1 LGSGFIE
8 NYCNLCDV
16 KTRKRV
22 IMSNVINKIMNKKTI
37 ITMMLALAALAGQGQ
52 TTNPYLLFIR
62 QQTVKPFDY
71 ITQKIKEYNVVSLG
85 EDHWIK
91 DHMQFLADYLDHA
104 ANDTTFH
111 IDALAWESG
120 NSIDQKKAD
129 TLMMSKTFREDLAL
143 LILRDAPD
151 TYGWPYKEAM
161 EDIKALWRYN
171 RAQGKFTRLLLLD
184 PPYMLQLL
192 DGDKYKYT
200 LSRDQSTANKIAS
213 YVGQNKKVL
222 YYAGSSHTQRQFHCS
237 YNAKSG
243 MYHVQATAGKILS
256 VLYPNRVFSIKLWG
270 GLMGNNGYIPATDDF
285 RWERC
290 GDGLADEAF
299 RQNGDRPVGFDIA
312 GSPFANILISDF
324 FHFQYSERMLSKS
337 NGSPFRANESLGD
350 RVDGI
355 IFFRPVNEFSIPHIE
370 PKMFDDVFLKRIEKR
385 TKGKVKTL
393 NDLYLYIKKNHPI
406 LSEDLDSLST
416 Y

>member
-1 LGSGFIE
+1 MNKMKHYRRFLLLLAMLSAATFAVAQTDE
-8 NYCNLCDV
+8 R
-16 KTRKRV
+16 TRKQEDYLSF
-22 IMSNVINKIMNKKTI
+22 I
-37 ITMMLALAALAGQGQ
+37 QGHN
-52 TTNPYLLFIR
+52 TS
-62 QQTVKPFDY
+62 PFDY
-71 ITQKIKEYNVVSLG
+71 ITQKIKQYSVVSLG

-91 DHMQFLADYLDHA
+91 DHMQFLADYLDHV

-143 LILRDAPD
+143 QILRDAPD
-151 TYGWPYKEAM
+151 TYGWPYKEAV

-192 DGDKYKYT
+192 DRDKYEYT
-200 LSRDQSTANKIAS
+200 LSRDQSTANKIAG
-213 YVGQNKKVL
+213 YVGSNRRVL
-222 YYAGSSHTQRQFHCS
+222 YYAGSGHTMRQFHSS
-237 YNAKSG
+237 YNSKSG
-243 MYHVQATAGKILS
+243 MYNVQATAGKILS
-256 VLYPNRVFSIKLWG
+256 VLYPNKVFTIKLWG
-270 GLMGNNGYIPATDDF
+270 GLMGSNGYIPTTDDF

-299 RQNGDRPVGFDIA
+299 RSNGNRPVGFDIV

-324 FHFQYSERMLSKS
+324 FHFQYSDRMLSES
-337 NGSPFRANESLGD
+337 NGSPFRADETLGD

-370 PKMFDDVFLKRIEKR
+370 PKMFDDTFLMRISKR
-385 TKGKVKTL
+385 TKGEVQTL
-393 NDLYLYIKKNHPI
+393 KDLYLYIKKNHPT
-406 LSEDLDSLST
+406 LSEDLDN
-416 Y
+416 YIK

>member
-1 LGSGFIE
+1 MNKMKHYRRFLLLLAMLSAATFAVAQTDE
-8 NYCNLCDV
+8 R
-16 KTRKRV
+16 TRKQEDYLSF
-22 IMSNVINKIMNKKTI
+22 I
-37 ITMMLALAALAGQGQ
+37 QGHN
-52 TTNPYLLFIR
+52 TS
-62 QQTVKPFDY
+62 PFDY
-71 ITQKIKEYNVVSLG
+71 ITQKIKQYSVVSLG

-91 DHMQFLADYLDHA
+91 DHMQFLADYLDHV

-143 LILRDAPD
+143 QILRDAPD
-151 TYGWPYKEAM
+151 TYGWPYKEAV

-192 DGDKYKYT
+192 DRDKYEYT

-213 YVGQNKKVL
+213 YVGSNRKVL
-222 YYAGSSHTQRQFHCS
+222 YYAGSGHTMRQLHSS
-237 YNAKSG
+237 YNSKSG
-243 MYHVQATAGKILS
+243 MYNVQAAAGKILS
-256 VLYPNRVFSIKLWG
+256 VLYPNKVFTIKLWG
-270 GLMGNNGYIPATDDF
+270 GLMGSNGYIPTVDDF

-299 RQNGDRPVGFDIA
+299 RSNGNRPVGFDIV

-324 FHFQYSERMLSKS
+324 FHFQYSDRMLSES
-337 NGSPFRANESLGD
+337 NGSPFRADETLGD

-370 PKMFDDVFLKRIEKR
+370 PKMFDDTFLMRISKR
-385 TKGKVKTL
+385 TKGEVQTL
-393 NDLYLYIKKNHPI
+393 KDLYLYIKKNHPT
-406 LSEDLDSLST
+406 LSEDLDN
-416 Y
+416 YIK

>member
-1 LGSGFIE
+1 MKHQKHYKRFLFLLAMLLTVTFAVAQTDERTKKQKDYLSFI
-8 NYCNLCDV
+8 
-16 KTRKRV
+16 
-22 IMSNVINKIMNKKTI
+22 
-37 ITMMLALAALAGQGQ
+37 QGQ
-52 TTNPYLLFIR
+52 TIS
-62 QQTVKPFDY
+62 PFDY
-71 ITQKIKEYNVVSLG
+71 LSQKIKQYNVVSLG

-91 DHMQFLADYLDHA
+91 DHMLFLADYLDYV

>member
-1 LGSGFIE
+1 
-8 NYCNLCDV
+8 
-16 KTRKRV
+16 
-22 IMSNVINKIMNKKTI
+22 
-37 ITMMLALAALAGQGQ
+37 MMLALAALAGQGQ

>member
-1 LGSGFIE
+1 MLSTATFAVAQTDE
-8 NYCNLCDV
+8 R
-16 KTRKRV
+16 TRKQEDYLSF
-22 IMSNVINKIMNKKTI
+22 I
-37 ITMMLALAALAGQGQ
+37 QGHN
-52 TTNPYLLFIR
+52 TS
-62 QQTVKPFDY
+62 PFDY
-71 ITQKIKEYNVVSLG
+71 ITQKIKQYSVVSLG

-91 DHMQFLADYLDHA
+91 DHMQFLADYLDHV

-143 LILRDAPD
+143 QILRDAPD
-151 TYGWPYKEAM
+151 TYGWPYKEAV

-192 DGDKYKYT
+192 DRDKYEYT
-200 LSRDQSTANKIAS
+200 LSRDQSTANKIAG
-213 YVGQNKKVL
+213 YVGSNRRVL
-222 YYAGSSHTQRQFHCS
+222 YYAGSGHTMRQFHSS
-237 YNAKSG
+237 YNSKSG
-243 MYHVQATAGKILS
+243 MYNVQATAGKILS
-256 VLYPNRVFSIKLWG
+256 VLYPNKVFTIKLWG
-270 GLMGNNGYIPATDDF
+270 GLMGSNGYIPTTDDF

-299 RQNGDRPVGFDIA
+299 RSNGNRPVGFDIV

-324 FHFQYSERMLSKS
+324 FHFQYSDRMLSES
-337 NGSPFRANESLGD
+337 NGSPFRADETLGD

-370 PKMFDDVFLKRIEKR
+370 PKMFDDTFLMRISKR
-385 TKGKVKTL
+385 TKGEVQTL
-393 NDLYLYIKKNHPI
+393 KDLYLYIKKNHPT
-406 LSEDLDSLST
+406 LSEDLDN
-416 Y
+416 YIK

>member
-1 LGSGFIE
+1 
-8 NYCNLCDV
+8 
-16 KTRKRV
+16 
-22 IMSNVINKIMNKKTI
+22 
-37 ITMMLALAALAGQGQ
+37 MMLALAALAGQGQ

-192 DGDKYKYT
+192 DGDKYEYT

>member
-1 LGSGFIE
+1 
-8 NYCNLCDV
+8 
-16 KTRKRV
+16 
-22 IMSNVINKIMNKKTI
+22 MNKKSF
-37 ITMMLALAALAGQGQ
+37 ITALLALAALAGQGQ
-52 TTNPYLLFIR
+52 TTNPYLSFIR

-71 ITQKIKEYNVVSLG
+71 ISQKIKEYNVVSLG

-171 RAQGKFTRLLLLD
+171 RVQGKFTRLLLLD

-192 DGDKYKYT
+192 DGDKYEYT

-213 YVGQNKKVL
+213 YVGQNKKVI

-299 RQNGDRPVGFDIA
+299 RQDGHRPIAFDVV
-312 GSPFANILISDF
+312 GSPFASIKVSDF
-324 FHFQYSERMLSKS
+324 FHFGYSEQMLSRT
-337 NGSPFRANESLGD
+337 NGSPYYETETMGD
-350 RVDGI
+350 RIDGI
-355 IFFRPVNEFSIPHIE
+355 IFFRPVSEFSIPHIE
-370 PKMFDDVFLKRIEKR
+370 PI
-385 TKGKVKTL
+385 
-393 NDLYLYIKKNHPI
+393 I
-406 LSEDLDSLST
+406 LLM
-416 Y
+416 YRY

>member
-1 LGSGFIE
+1 MNKMIHYRRFLILLAMLSTATFAVAQTDE
-8 NYCNLCDV
+8 R
-16 KTRKRV
+16 TRKQEDYLSF
-22 IMSNVINKIMNKKTI
+22 I
-37 ITMMLALAALAGQGQ
+37 QGHN
-52 TTNPYLLFIR
+52 TS
-62 QQTVKPFDY
+62 PFDY
-71 ITQKIKEYNVVSLG
+71 ITQKIKQYSVVSLG

-91 DHMQFLADYLDHA
+91 DHMQFLADYLDHV

-143 LILRDAPD
+143 QILRDAPD
-151 TYGWPYKEAM
+151 TYGWPYKEAV

-192 DGDKYKYT
+192 DRDKYEYT
-200 LSRDQSTANKIAS
+200 LSRDQSTANKIAG
-213 YVGQNKKVL
+213 YVGSNRRVL
-222 YYAGSSHTQRQFHCS
+222 YYAGSGHTMRQFHSS
-237 YNAKSG
+237 YNSKSG
-243 MYHVQATAGKILS
+243 MYNVQATAGKILS
-256 VLYPNRVFSIKLWG
+256 VLYPNKVFTIKLWG
-270 GLMGNNGYIPATDDF
+270 GLMGSNGYIPTTDDF

-299 RQNGDRPVGFDIA
+299 RSNGNRPVGFDIV

-324 FHFQYSERMLSKS
+324 FHFQYSDRMLSES
-337 NGSPFRANESLGD
+337 NGSPFRADETLGD

-370 PKMFDDVFLKRIEKR
+370 PKMFDDTFLMRISKR
-385 TKGKVKTL
+385 TKGEVQTL
-393 NDLYLYIKKNHPI
+393 KDLYLYIKKNHPT
-406 LSEDLDSLST
+406 LSEDLDN
-416 Y
+416 YIK

>member
-1 LGSGFIE
+1 MKHQKHYKRFLFLLAMLLTVTFAVAQTDERTKKQKDYLSFI
-8 NYCNLCDV
+8 
-16 KTRKRV
+16 
-22 IMSNVINKIMNKKTI
+22 
-37 ITMMLALAALAGQGQ
+37 QGQ
-52 TTNPYLLFIR
+52 TIS
-62 QQTVKPFDY
+62 PFDY
-71 ITQKIKEYNVVSLG
+71 LSQKIKQYNVVSLG

-91 DHMQFLADYLDHA
+91 DHMLFLADYLDYV

-143 LILRDAPD
+143 QILRDAPD
-151 TYGWPYKEAM
+151 TYGWPYKEAL

-171 RAQGKFTRLLLLD
+171 RAQDKFTRLLLLD
-184 PPYMLQLL
+184 PPYMLQLF
-192 DGDKYKYT
+192 DGDKYEYT
-200 LSRDQSTANKIAS
+200 LSRDQSTANKIAG
-213 YVGQNKKVL
+213 YVGSNRKVL
-222 YYAGSSHTQRQFHCS
+222 YYAGSSHTMRQFHSS
-237 YNAKSG
+237 YNSKSG
-243 MYHVQATAGKILS
+243 MYNVQATAGKILS
-256 VLYPNRVFSIKLWG
+256 VLYPNRVFTIKLWG
-270 GLMGNNGYIPATDDF
+270 GLMGSNGYIPSADDF
-285 RWERC
+285 RWERSS
-290 GDGLADEAF
+290 DGLADEAF
-299 RQNGDRPVGFDIA
+299 RCNGNRPVGFDIA

-355 IFFRPVNEFSIPHIE
+355 IFFRPVNEFSIPHFE

-385 TKGKVKTL
+385 TKGEVKTL

>member
-1 LGSGFIE
+1 
-8 NYCNLCDV
+8 
-16 KTRKRV
+16 
-22 IMSNVINKIMNKKTI
+22 MNKQTF
-37 ITMMLALAALAGQGQ
+37 ITALLALVTMAGQGQ
-52 TTNPYLLFIR
+52 TTNPYLSFIQ

-129 TLMMSKTFREDLAL
+129 TLMMSRTFREDLAL
-143 LILRDAPD
+143 QILRDAPD

-161 EDIKALWRYN
+161 EDIKALWLYN
-171 RAQGKFTRLLLLD
+171 KAQGKFTRLLLLD

-192 DGDKYKYT
+192 DGDKYEYT

-213 YVGQNKKVL
+213 YVGQNKKVI

-270 GLMGNNGYIPATDDF
+270 GLMGSNGYIPATDDF

-299 RQNGDRPVGFDIA
+299 RQNGNRPVAFDIV
-312 GSPFANILISDF
+312 GSPFEGIKVSDF
-324 FHFQYSERMLSKS
+324 FHFIYTEQMLSRT
-337 NGSPFRANESLGD
+337 NGSPYYETETMGD
-350 RVDGI
+350 RIDGI
-355 IFFRPVNEFSIPHIE
+355 VFFRPVSEFSIPHIE
-370 PKMFDDVFLKRIEKR
+370 PKIFDDSFVERISKR
-385 TKGKVKTL
+385 TKGEEKTR
-393 NDLYLYIKKNHPI
+393 NDVYQYIKKGHPTLAEEAEKYI
-406 LSEDLDSLST
+406 E
-416 Y
+416 

>member
-1 LGSGFIE
+1 MLSTATFAVAQTDE
-8 NYCNLCDV
+8 R
-16 KTRKRV
+16 TRKQEDYLSF
-22 IMSNVINKIMNKKTI
+22 I
-37 ITMMLALAALAGQGQ
+37 QGHN
-52 TTNPYLLFIR
+52 TS
-62 QQTVKPFDY
+62 PFDY
-71 ITQKIKEYNVVSLG
+71 ITQKIKQYSVVSLG

-91 DHMQFLADYLDHA
+91 DHMQFLADYLDHV

-143 LILRDAPD
+143 QILRDAPD
-151 TYGWPYKEAM
+151 TYGWPYKEAV

-192 DGDKYKYT
+192 DGDKYEYT
-200 LSRDQSTANKIAS
+200 LSRDQSTANKIAG
-213 YVGQNKKVL
+213 YVGSNRKVL
-222 YYAGSSHTQRQFHCS
+222 YYAGSSHTMRQFHSS
-237 YNAKSG
+237 YNSKSG
-243 MYHVQATAGKILS
+243 MYNVQATAGKILS
-256 VLYPNRVFSIKLWG
+256 VLYPNKFFTIKLWG
-270 GLMGNNGYIPATDDF
+270 GLMGSNGYIPTIDDF
-285 RWERC
+285 QWERC

-299 RQNGDRPVGFDIA
+299 RSNGNRLVGFDIV

-324 FHFQYSERMLSKS
+324 FHFQYSDRMLSES
-337 NGSPFRANESLGD
+337 NGSPFRADETLGD

-370 PKMFDDVFLKRIEKR
+370 PKMFDDTFLMRISKR
-385 TKGKVKTL
+385 TKGEVQTL
-393 NDLYLYIKKNHPI
+393 KDLYLYIKKNHPT
-406 LSEDLDSLST
+406 LSEDLDN
-416 Y
+416 YIK

>member
-1 LGSGFIE
+1 MKHQKHYKRFLFLLAMLLTVTFAVAQTDKRTKKQKDYLSFI
-8 NYCNLCDV
+8 
-16 KTRKRV
+16 
-22 IMSNVINKIMNKKTI
+22 
-37 ITMMLALAALAGQGQ
+37 QGQ
-52 TTNPYLLFIR
+52 TIS
-62 QQTVKPFDY
+62 PFDY
-71 ITQKIKEYNVVSLG
+71 LSQKIKQYNVVSLG

-91 DHMQFLADYLDHA
+91 DHMLFLADYLDYV

-143 LILRDAPD
+143 QILRDAPD
-151 TYGWPYKEAM
+151 TYGWPYKEAL

-184 PPYMLQLL
+184 PPYMLQLF
-192 DGDKYKYT
+192 DGDKYEYT
-200 LSRDQSTANKIAS
+200 LSRDQSTANKIAG
-213 YVGQNKKVL
+213 YVGSNRKVL
-222 YYAGSSHTQRQFHCS
+222 YYAGSSHTMRQFHSS
-237 YNAKSG
+237 YNSKSG
-243 MYHVQATAGKILS
+243 MYNVQATAGKILS
-256 VLYPNRVFSIKLWG
+256 VLYPNRVFTIKLWG
-270 GLMGNNGYIPATDDF
+270 GLMGSNGYIPSADDF
-285 RWERC
+285 RWERSS
-290 GDGLADEAF
+290 DGLADEAF
-299 RQNGDRPVGFDIA
+299 RCNGNHPVGFDIA

-385 TKGKVKTL
+385 TKGEVKTL

>member
-1 LGSGFIE
+1 MKHQKHYKRFLFLLAMLLTVTFAVAQTDERTKKQKDYLSFI
-8 NYCNLCDV
+8 
-16 KTRKRV
+16 
-22 IMSNVINKIMNKKTI
+22 
-37 ITMMLALAALAGQGQ
+37 QGQ
-52 TTNPYLLFIR
+52 TIS
-62 QQTVKPFDY
+62 PFDY
-71 ITQKIKEYNVVSLG
+71 LSQKIKQYNVVSLG

-91 DHMQFLADYLDHA
+91 DHMLFLADYLDYV

-192 DGDKYKYT
+192 DGDKYEYT
-200 LSRDQSTANKIAS
+200 LSRDQSTANKIAG

>member
-1 LGSGFIE
+1 MKHQKHYKRFLFLLAMLLTVTFAVAQTDERTKKQKDYLSFI
-8 NYCNLCDV
+8 
-16 KTRKRV
+16 
-22 IMSNVINKIMNKKTI
+22 
-37 ITMMLALAALAGQGQ
+37 QGQ
-52 TTNPYLLFIR
+52 TIS
-62 QQTVKPFDY
+62 PFDY
-71 ITQKIKEYNVVSLG
+71 LSQKIKQYNVVSLG

-91 DHMQFLADYLDHA
+91 DHMLFLADYLDYV

-143 LILRDAPD
+143 QILRDAPD
-151 TYGWPYKEAM
+151 TYGWPYKEAL

-184 PPYMLQLL
+184 PPYMLQLF
-192 DGDKYKYT
+192 DGDKYEYT
-200 LSRDQSTANKIAS
+200 LSRDQSTANKIAG
-213 YVGQNKKVL
+213 YVGSNRKVL
-222 YYAGSSHTQRQFHCS
+222 YYAGSSHTMRQFHSS
-237 YNAKSG
+237 YNSKSG
-243 MYHVQATAGKILS
+243 MYNVQATAGKILS
-256 VLYPNRVFSIKLWG
+256 VLYPNRVFTIKLWG
-270 GLMGNNGYIPATDDF
+270 GLMGSNGYIPSADDF
-285 RWERC
+285 RWERSS
-290 GDGLADEAF
+290 DGLADEAF
-299 RQNGDRPVGFDIA
+299 RCNGNRPVSFDIA

-385 TKGKVKTL
+385 TKGEVKTL

>member
-1 LGSGFIE
+1 MKHQKHYKRFLFLLAMLLTVTFAVAQTDERTKKQKDYLSFI
-8 NYCNLCDV
+8 
-16 KTRKRV
+16 
-22 IMSNVINKIMNKKTI
+22 
-37 ITMMLALAALAGQGQ
+37 QGQ
-52 TTNPYLLFIR
+52 TIS
-62 QQTVKPFDY
+62 PFDY
-71 ITQKIKEYNVVSLG
+71 LSQKIKQYNVVSLG

-91 DHMQFLADYLDHA
+91 DHMLFLADYLDYV

-143 LILRDAPD
+143 QILRDAPD
-151 TYGWPYKEAM
+151 TYGWPYKEAL

-184 PPYMLQLL
+184 PPYMLQLF
-192 DGDKYKYT
+192 DGDKYEYT
-200 LSRDQSTANKIAS
+200 LSRDQSTANKIAG
-213 YVGQNKKVL
+213 YVGSNRKVL
-222 YYAGSSHTQRQFHCS
+222 YYAGSSHTMRQFHSS
-237 YNAKSG
+237 YNSKSG
-243 MYHVQATAGKILS
+243 MYNVQATAGKILS
-256 VLYPNRVFSIKLWG
+256 VLYPNRVFTIKLWG
-270 GLMGNNGYIPATDDF
+270 GLMGSNGYIPSADDF
-285 RWERC
+285 RWERSS
-290 GDGLADEAF
+290 DGLADEAF
-299 RQNGDRPVGFDIA
+299 RCNGNRLVGFDIA

-385 TKGKVKTL
+385 TKGEVKTL